1 MHTALH
7 YQGAMSSPPQ
17 DTIHSTPTP
26 TPSSSSD
33 TPLPGA
39 PRTSLSL
46 YHAITKHIIRCH
58 VFQLN
63 FISFQNIPV
72 CSWKRNI
79 LSSPSVLVPPQS
91 PRHHTPT
98 SPHYTLPRN
107 VSLSLLLQTLTYNIF
122 PSTSY
127 GKFRNEIDFLSRPVP
142 TSQARLS
149 FLPSLP
155 IYLKGLV
162 PSWFCADFAFLLLSL
177 CGRPA
182 SLSR

>member
-17 DTIHSTPTP
+17 DTIHNIPTS
-26 TPSSSSD
+26 SSSSD
-33 TPLPGA
+33 TPLA
-39 PRTSLSL
+39 WTPRTSLSL
-46 YHAITKHIIRCH
+46 YLTITKHIICCH
-58 VFQLN
+58 VFELN
-63 FISFQNIPV
+63 FISSQNIPI
-72 CSWKRNI
+72 CFWERNI
-79 LSSPSVLVPPQS
+79 LSSQSLLVPPQS

-98 SPHYTLPRN
+98 YPHHTLPRN

-122 PSTSY
+122 PSMSY

-142 TSQARLS
+142 TSQAGLS

-162 PSWFCADFAFLLLSL
+162 PSWFCADFAFLRLLSL
-177 CGRPA
+177 CGRLA
-182 SLSR
+182 SLSH